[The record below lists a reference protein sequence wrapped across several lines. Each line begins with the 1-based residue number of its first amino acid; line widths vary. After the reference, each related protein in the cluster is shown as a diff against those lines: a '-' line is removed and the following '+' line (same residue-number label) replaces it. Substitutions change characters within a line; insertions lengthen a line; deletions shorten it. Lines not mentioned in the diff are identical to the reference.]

1 MSNKIKNFN
10 EFMGGSNIRRFMN
23 HLAIEGYHKSWFLG
37 NSKKFELHIYYTQ
50 VKNVITD
57 MKIYSEIKLE
67 ELNLPFKLGD
77 KIDFVRE
84 WSEKNGYEIT
94 FDLNRN
100 H

>member
-23 HLAIEGYHKSWFLG
+23 PLAIEGYHKSWFLG
-37 NSKKFELHIYYTQ
+37 KSKKFELHIYYTQ

-77 KIDFVRE
+77 KIDVVRE

>member
-37 NSKKFELHIYYTQ
+37 KSKKFELHIYYTQ

-67 ELNLPFKLGD
+67 ELKLPFKLGD

>member
-1 MSNKIKNFN
+1 
-10 EFMGGSNIRRFMN
+10 
-23 HLAIEGYHKSWFLG
+23 
-37 NSKKFELHIYYTQ
+37 
-50 VKNVITD
+50 

-77 KIDFVRE
+77 KIDVVRE

>member
-1 MSNKIKNFN
+1 MSDKIKKFN
-10 EFMGGSNIRRFMN
+10 DFMAGSNMRRFMN

-37 NSKKFELHIYYTQ
+37 KPKKFELHIYYTQ

-57 MKIYSEIKLE
+57 MKIYSELKLK
-67 ELNLPFKLGD
+67 ELDLPFELGD
-77 KIDFVRE
+77 KIDVVRE
-84 WSEKNGYEIT
+84 WVEKNGYEIT

>member
-10 EFMGGSNIRRFMN
+10 EFMGGSNRRRFMN

-37 NSKKFELHIYYTQ
+37 KSKKFELHIYYTQ

>member
-1 MSNKIKNFN
+1 MSNKIKKFN

-37 NSKKFELHIYYTQ
+37 KSKKFELHIYYTQ

-57 MKIYSEIKLE
+57 MKIYSEIKLG

-77 KIDFVRE
+77 KIDVVRE